1 MGSQSWEETPRDK
14 TGVHHFAQSE
24 GRCGTC
30 PESLSGHSQARQSR
44 LQTHGYGPAEHSG
57 ELLLQGDTVARKI
70 PTELSFD
77 TTVILLQ
84 TPGCFCCKT
93 GGVKTP
99 PFTAAHNPVVKSPGA
114 PSASGHSR
122 LFLIPLAYLEGAPLT
137 ENPHLPYTNCSNLL
151 LVWVLNQMK
160 LLLLALPIWAHKSK
174 PLPPKQLLSPQC
186 GIPQDCY
193 QVTIVNSVADKRNR
207 DGNFLHLVFG

>member
-1 MGSQSWEETPRDK
+1 MGSQSWEETPWDK

-57 ELLLQGDTVARKI
+57 ELLLQGDTVAPCKI

-84 TPGCFCCKT
+84 TPVCFCCKT

-122 LFLIPLAYLEGAPLT
+122 LFLIPLAYLEGAPVT

-151 LVWVLNQMK
+151 LVWVLNQNE
-160 LLLLALPIWAHKSK
+160 AAAACPTN
-174 PLPPKQLLSPQC
+174 LSPQKQAPSPKAAFKPPVWYLS
-186 GIPQDCY
+186 GLLSGY
-193 QVTIVNSVADKRNR
+193 YS
-207 DGNFLHLVFG
+207 FS